1 MVLAL
6 NERLGETQ
14 AQDGIG
20 NTSHTEPVAFLNPTS
35 RKIPATVHRKA
46 AAAVAAAA
54 PADSDPDAYSYAKP
68 AADGPVEKAATT
80 SGPAYYYLYRKRD
93 NRKGRHAVVI
103 SRQGAAEQGVKHP
116 APTSSFKETMRGILK
131 MLVRY
136 PVFDVSYDTAVFFT
150 LGKAN

>member
-6 NERLGETQ
+6 SERLGQ
-14 AQDGIG
+14 ARAQDSSR
-20 NTSHTEPVAFLNPTS
+20 NTRHTKPVVFLNPTS
-35 RKIPATVHRKA
+35 RKIPATVRREA
-46 AAAVAAAA
+46 AAAAAAA
-54 PADSDPDAYSYAKP
+54 AGADAYSDAKP
-68 AADGPVEKAATT
+68 AADGSVEKAATIP
-80 SGPAYYYLYRKRD
+80 GPVHYLYRTRD

-103 SRQGAAEQGVKHP
+103 SRQGAAEQGVTHP
-116 APTSSFKETMRGILK
+116 RPTSTFKETMRGILK